1 LFARTD
7 TNGTTYYHCDGN
19 GNITALMDG
28 YQNMVARYEY
38 DPFGRLIAQSGS
50 MANANVYRF
59 SSKEYD
65 TVTGLYYFGY
75 RFYDPTLQRWLNR
88 DPIGEPGFEA
98 VRRINPWGG
107 IRSGG
112 LPAEL
117 SQGPNLYT
125 FVRNNPANFVD
136 PLGLQIPPAAMD
148 ELAQLSEELQPEE
161 EALEAEAEKA
171 WEAFAQKFSDLVQK
185 ARETYPK
192 LCGKFQWHHP
202 IPKYLGGDP
211 DQPLVLLEAP
221 YHQLITTAF
230 RQGYAYGQDI
240 PPANTVVNLVTTV
253 YSQYPLPK

>member
-1 LFARTD
+1 
-7 TNGTTYYHCDGN
+7 
-19 GNITALMDG
+19 M
-28 YQNMVARYEY
+28 
-38 DPFGRLIAQSGS
+38 
-50 MANANVYRF
+50 
-59 SSKEYD
+59 
-65 TVTGLYYFGY
+65 
-75 RFYDPTLQRWLNR
+75 
-88 DPIGEPGFEA
+88 
-98 VRRINPWGG
+98 RRINPWGG

-136 PLGLQIPPAAMD
+136 SLGLQIPPAAMD

-202 IPKYLGGDP
+202 IPKYLGG
-211 DQPLVLLEAP
+211 
-221 YHQLITTAF
+221 
-230 RQGYAYGQDI
+230 G
-240 PPANTVVNLVTTV
+240 
-253 YSQYPLPK
+253 S